1 MRLEPVVRKDYQP
14 SLLRKRRGSRS
25 DNDRKIKLS
34 NDAKLKTTVGEIMNS
49 MNVDSIRAGK
59 TRAILTFSVPAII
72 SMVLTSLI
80 NVADGFFMGNFIHK
94 DAIAAVNLG
103 LPIIYLFLAT
113 GLMVSVGGSVLAG
126 MAMGRQDEKSCR
138 SIFSQTMATC
148 AVASVLLSVV
158 MFFLLRTVLAV
169 LGAEGEVA
177 KYFLQY
183 YTVLLF
189 ELPVM
194 TVNASLGMFVRAEGR
209 PQFYMTVTAFTCVLN
224 ILLDWLFTAGFGFGV
239 RGIAAASL
247 VSAVIGFVILLSY
260 FLKKARVFKF
270 VKFRFDRE
278 VFKSTM
284 LNGLSEFI
292 GELSM
297 CISMAAYN
305 FVIMRRIGVDG
316 VTAFTVV
323 GYTSYVFSMVVCG
336 FGQGMAPLASFVYGA
351 KEKLLARKLYSRTNL
366 LVFIAGAATVAL
378 VGFGSS
384 FYSRI
389 FVEDAAVQQMIKSGI
404 LIFMWNYILCGL
416 NAIASFY
423 FTSIGKAKESAVI
436 STARGLVILL
446 AAIFVLPSIFGM
458 NGIWLTSPATEIL
471 TLAITLFYLKKD
483 RREIDG

>member
-1 MRLEPVVRKDYQP
+1 
-14 SLLRKRRGSRS
+14 
-25 DNDRKIKLS
+25 
-34 NDAKLKTTVGEIMNS
+34 
-49 MNVDSIRAGK
+49 MNVDSIRANR
-59 TRAILTFSVPAII
+59 TRAILAFSVPAII

-113 GLMVSVGGSVLAG
+113 GLMVSVGGSVIAG
-126 MAMGRQDEKSCR
+126 MLMGRKDEESCR
-138 SIFSQTMATC
+138 SVFSQTIATC

-158 MFFLLRTVLAV
+158 MFFLLRTILAV
-169 LGAEGEVA
+169 LGAEGDVA
-177 KYFLQY
+177 EYFLQY
-183 YTVLLF
+183 YTILLF

-209 PQFYMTVTAFTCVLN
+209 PQFYMAVTAFTCVLN
-224 ILLDWLFTAGFGFGV
+224 ILLDWLFTVGFGFGV

-247 VSAVIGFVILLSY
+247 VSALLGFAFLLFY
-260 FLKKARVFKF
+260 FLKKARVFRF
-270 VKFRFDRE
+270 VRFRFDRK
-278 VFKSTM
+278 VFRDTM

-323 GYTSYVFSMVVCG
+323 GYTTYVFSMVVCG
-336 FGQGMAPLASFVYGA
+336 FGQGMAPLSSFVYGA
-351 KEKLLARKLYSRTNL
+351 KEKLLARNLFTRTVL
-366 LVFIAGAATVAL
+366 LVLAAGCATVAL
-378 VGFGSS
+378 VGFGSGW
-384 FYSRI
+384 YSRI
-389 FVEDAAVQQMIKSGI
+389 FVSDAEVQHMIKSGI
-404 LIFMWNYILCGL
+404 LIFMWSYILCGL

-436 STARGLVILL
+436 SSARGLVILL
-446 AAIFVLPSIFGM
+446 AAIFVLPAILGM
-458 NGIWLTSPATEIL
+458 NGVWLSSPATEIL
-471 TLAITLFYLKKD
+471 TLVITLFYLKKD
-483 RREIDG
+483 RKEIDDAKQAEYL

>member
-1 MRLEPVVRKDYQP
+1 
-14 SLLRKRRGSRS
+14 
-25 DNDRKIKLS
+25 
-34 NDAKLKTTVGEIMNS
+34 MNS
-49 MNVDSIRAGK
+49 MNVDSIRANR
-59 TRAILTFSVPAII
+59 TRAILAFSVPAII

-113 GLMVSVGGSVLAG
+113 GLMVSVGGSVIAG
-126 MAMGRQDEKSCR
+126 MLMGRKDEESCR
-138 SIFSQTMATC
+138 SVFSQTIATC

-158 MFFLLRTVLAV
+158 MFFLLRTILAV
-169 LGAEGEVA
+169 LGAEGDVA

-183 YTVLLF
+183 YTILLF
-189 ELPVM
+189 ELPIM

-209 PQFYMTVTAFTCVLN
+209 PQFYMAVTAFTCVLN
-224 ILLDWLFTAGFGFGV
+224 ILLDWLFTAGFGFEV

-247 VSAVIGFVILLSY
+247 VSALLGFAFLLFY
-260 FLKKARVFKF
+260 FLKKARVFRF
-270 VKFRFDRE
+270 VRFRFDRK
-278 VFKSTM
+278 VFRDTM

-323 GYTSYVFSMVVCG
+323 GYTTYVFSMVVCG
-336 FGQGMAPLASFVYGA
+336 FGQGMAPLSSLVYGA
-351 KEKLLARKLYSRTNL
+351 KEKLLARNLFTRTVL
-366 LVFIAGAATVAL
+366 IVLAAGCATVAL
-378 VGFGSS
+378 VVFGSS
-384 FYSRI
+384 LYSRI
-389 FVEDAAVQQMIKSGI
+389 SVDDVAVQQMIKSGI
-404 LIFMWNYILCGL
+404 LIFMWSYILCGL

-436 STARGLVILL
+436 SSARGLVILL
-446 AAIFVLPSIFGM
+446 AAIFVLPAILGM
-458 NGIWLTSPATEIL
+458 NGVWLASPATEIL

-483 RREIDG
+483 RKEIGSTKPAE

>member
-1 MRLEPVVRKDYQP
+1 
-14 SLLRKRRGSRS
+14 
-25 DNDRKIKLS
+25 
-34 NDAKLKTTVGEIMNS
+34 MNS
-49 MNVDSIRAGK
+49 MNVDLIRANR
-59 TRAILTFSVPAII
+59 TRTILAFSVPAII

-126 MAMGRQDEKSCR
+126 MSMGRKDEESCR
-138 SIFSQTMATC
+138 SVFSQTMATC

-158 MFFLLRTVLAV
+158 MFFLLRMILAV
-169 LGAEGEVA
+169 LGAEGKVA
-177 KYFLQY
+177 EYFLQY
-183 YTVLLF
+183 YTILLF

-209 PQFYMTVTAFTCVLN
+209 PQFYMAVTAFTCVLN

-247 VSAVIGFVILLSY
+247 VSALLGFAFLLFY
-260 FLKKARVFKF
+260 FLKKARVFRF
-270 VKFRFDRE
+270 VRFRFDRK
-278 VFKSTM
+278 VFRDTM

-297 CISMAAYN
+297 CISIAAYN
-305 FVIMRRIGVDG
+305 FVIMKRIGVDG

-323 GYTSYVFSMVVCG
+323 GYTTYVFSMVVCG

-351 KEKLLARKLYSRTNL
+351 KEKLLARNLFTRTVL
-366 LVFIAGAATVAL
+366 LVLAAGCATVAF
-378 VGFGSS
+378 VGFGSGW
-384 FYSRI
+384 YSRI
-389 FVEDAAVQQMIKSGI
+389 FVSDAEVQQMIKSGI
-404 LIFMWNYILCGL
+404 LIFVWSYILCGL

-436 STARGLVILL
+436 SSARGLVILL
-446 AAIFVLPSIFGM
+446 AAIFVLPAILGM
-458 NGIWLTSPATEIL
+458 NGVWLASPATEIL

-483 RREIDG
+483 RKEIDDAKQAEYL

>member
-1 MRLEPVVRKDYQP
+1 
-14 SLLRKRRGSRS
+14 
-25 DNDRKIKLS
+25 
-34 NDAKLKTTVGEIMNS
+34 MNS
-49 MNVDSIRAGK
+49 MNVDSIRANR
-59 TRAILTFSVPAII
+59 TRAILAFSVPAII

-113 GLMVSVGGSVLAG
+113 GLMVSVGGSVIAG
-126 MAMGRQDEKSCR
+126 MLMGRKDEESCR
-138 SIFSQTMATC
+138 SVFSQTIATC

-158 MFFLLRTVLAV
+158 MFFLLRTILAV
-169 LGAEGEVA
+169 LGAKGDVA

-183 YTVLLF
+183 YTILLF

-209 PQFYMTVTAFTCVLN
+209 PQFYMAVTAFTCVLN
-224 ILLDWLFTAGFGFGV
+224 ILLDCLFTAGFGFGV

-247 VSAVIGFVILLSY
+247 VSALLGFAFLLFY
-260 FLKKARVFKF
+260 FLKKARVFRF
-270 VKFRFDRE
+270 VRFRFDRK
-278 VFKSTM
+278 VFRDTM

-323 GYTSYVFSMVVCG
+323 GYTTYVFSMVVCG
-336 FGQGMAPLASFVYGA
+336 FGQGMAPLSSFVYGT
-351 KEKLLARKLYSRTNL
+351 KEKLLARNLFTRTVL
-366 LVFIAGAATVAL
+366 LVLAAGCATVAF

-384 FYSRI
+384 LYSRI
-389 FVEDAAVQQMIKSGI
+389 FVDDVSVQQMIKSGI
-404 LIFMWNYILCGL
+404 LIFMWSYILCGL

-436 STARGLVILL
+436 SSARGLVILL
-446 AAIFVLPSIFGM
+446 AAIFVLPAILGM
-458 NGIWLTSPATEIL
+458 NGVWLASSATEIL

-483 RREIDG
+483 RKEIDDAKQAE

>member
-1 MRLEPVVRKDYQP
+1 
-14 SLLRKRRGSRS
+14 
-25 DNDRKIKLS
+25 
-34 NDAKLKTTVGEIMNS
+34 MNS
-49 MNVDSIRAGK
+49 MNVDLIRANR
-59 TRAILTFSVPAII
+59 TRTILAFSVPAII

-126 MAMGRQDEKSCR
+126 MSMGRKDEESCR
-138 SIFSQTMATC
+138 SVFSQTIATC

-158 MFFLLRTVLAV
+158 MFFLLRTILAV
-169 LGAEGEVA
+169 LGAKGDVA

-183 YTVLLF
+183 YTILLF

-209 PQFYMTVTAFTCVLN
+209 PQFYMAVTACTCVLN

-247 VSAVIGFVILLSY
+247 VSALLGFAFLLFY
-260 FLKKARVFKF
+260 FLKKARVFRF
-270 VKFRFDRE
+270 VRFRFDRE
-278 VFKSTM
+278 VFRDTM

-323 GYTSYVFSMVVCG
+323 GYTTYVFSMVVCG
-336 FGQGMAPLASFVYGA
+336 FGQGMAPLSSLVYGA
-351 KEKLLARKLYSRTNL
+351 KEKLLARKLFTRTVL
-366 LVFIAGAATVAL
+366 LVLAAGCATVAF
-378 VGFGSS
+378 VGFGSGW
-384 FYSRI
+384 YSRI
-389 FVEDAAVQQMIKSGI
+389 FVDDVAVQQMIKSGI
-404 LIFMWNYILCGL
+404 LIFMWTYILCGL
-416 NAIASFY
+416 NAITSFY

-436 STARGLVILL
+436 SSARGLVILL
-446 AAIFVLPSIFGM
+446 AAIFVLSAILGM
-458 NGIWLTSPATEIL
+458 NGVWLASPATEIL

-483 RREIDG
+483 RKEIDDAKQAE

>member
-1 MRLEPVVRKDYQP
+1 
-14 SLLRKRRGSRS
+14 
-25 DNDRKIKLS
+25 
-34 NDAKLKTTVGEIMNS
+34 MNS
-49 MNVDSIRAGK
+49 MNVDSIRANR
-59 TRAILTFSVPAII
+59 TRAILAFSVPAII

-113 GLMVSVGGSVLAG
+113 GLMVSVGGSVIAG
-126 MAMGRQDEKSCR
+126 MLMGRKDEESCR
-138 SIFSQTMATC
+138 SVFSQTIATC

-158 MFFLLRTVLAV
+158 MFFLLRTILAV
-169 LGAEGEVA
+169 LGAEGDVA

-183 YTVLLF
+183 YTILLF
-189 ELPVM
+189 ELPIM

-209 PQFYMTVTAFTCVLN
+209 PQFYMAVTAFTCVLN
-224 ILLDWLFTAGFGFGV
+224 ILLDWLFTAGFGFEV

-247 VSAVIGFVILLSY
+247 VSALLGFAFLLFY
-260 FLKKARVFKF
+260 FLKKARVFRF
-270 VKFRFDRE
+270 VRFRFDRK
-278 VFKSTM
+278 VFRDTM

-323 GYTSYVFSMVVCG
+323 GYTTYVFSMVVCG
-336 FGQGMAPLASFVYGA
+336 FGQGMAPLSSLVYGA
-351 KEKLLARKLYSRTNL
+351 KEKLLARNLFTRTVL
-366 LVFIAGAATVAL
+366 IVLAAGCATVAL
-378 VGFGSS
+378 VVFGSS
-384 FYSRI
+384 LYSRI
-389 FVEDAAVQQMIKSGI
+389 SVDDVAVQQMIKSGI
-404 LIFMWNYILCGL
+404 LIFMWSYILCGL

-436 STARGLVILL
+436 SSARGLVILL
-446 AAIFVLPSIFGM
+446 AAIFVLPAILGM
-458 NGIWLTSPATEIL
+458 NGVWLASPATEIL

-483 RREIDG
+483 RKEIDDAKQAE

>member
-1 MRLEPVVRKDYQP
+1 
-14 SLLRKRRGSRS
+14 
-25 DNDRKIKLS
+25 
-34 NDAKLKTTVGEIMNS
+34 MNS
-49 MNVDSIRAGK
+49 MNVDLIRANR
-59 TRAILTFSVPAII
+59 TRTILAFSVPAII

-126 MAMGRQDEKSCR
+126 MSMGRKDEESCR
-138 SIFSQTMATC
+138 SVFSQTIATC

-158 MFFLLRTVLAV
+158 MFFLLRTILAV
-169 LGAEGEVA
+169 LGAKGDVA

-183 YTVLLF
+183 YTILLF

-209 PQFYMTVTAFTCVLN
+209 PQFYMAVTAFTCVLN

-239 RGIAAASL
+239 RGIAVASL
-247 VSAVIGFVILLSY
+247 VSALLGFAFLLFY
-260 FLKKARVFKF
+260 FLKKARVFRF
-270 VKFRFDRE
+270 VRFRFDRK
-278 VFKSTM
+278 VFRDTM

-297 CISMAAYN
+297 CISIAAYN

-323 GYTSYVFSMVVCG
+323 GYTTYVFSMVVCG
-336 FGQGMAPLASFVYGA
+336 FGQGMAPLSSFVYGA
-351 KEKLLARKLYSRTNL
+351 KEKLLARNLFTRTVL
-366 LVFIAGAATVAL
+366 LVLAAGCATVAL
-378 VGFGSS
+378 VGFGSGW
-384 FYSRI
+384 YSRI
-389 FVEDAAVQQMIKSGI
+389 FVSDAEVQQMIKSGI
-404 LIFMWNYILCGL
+404 LIFMWSYILCGL

-436 STARGLVILL
+436 SSARGLVILL
-446 AAIFVLPSIFGM
+446 VAIFVLPAILGM
-458 NGIWLTSPATEIL
+458 NGVWLASPATEIL

-483 RREIDG
+483 RKEIDDAKQAE

>member
-1 MRLEPVVRKDYQP
+1 
-14 SLLRKRRGSRS
+14 
-25 DNDRKIKLS
+25 
-34 NDAKLKTTVGEIMNS
+34 MNS
-49 MNVDSIRAGK
+49 MNVDSIRANR
-59 TRAILTFSVPAII
+59 TRAILAFSVPAII

-113 GLMVSVGGSVLAG
+113 GLMVSVGGSVIAG
-126 MAMGRQDEKSCR
+126 MLMGRKDEESCR
-138 SIFSQTMATC
+138 SVFSQTIATC

-158 MFFLLRTVLAV
+158 MFFLLRTILAV
-169 LGAEGEVA
+169 LGAEGDVA

-183 YTVLLF
+183 YTILLF
-189 ELPVM
+189 ELPIM

-209 PQFYMTVTAFTCVLN
+209 PQFYMAVTAFTCVLN
-224 ILLDWLFTAGFGFGV
+224 ILLDWLFTAGFGFEV

-247 VSAVIGFVILLSY
+247 VSALLGFAFLLFY
-260 FLKKARVFKF
+260 FAKKARVFRF
-270 VKFRFDRE
+270 AKFRFRRI
-278 VFKSTM
+278 FRSTM

-297 CISMAAYN
+297 CISIAAYN
-305 FVIMRRIGVDG
+305 FVIMKRIGVDG

-323 GYTSYVFSMVVCG
+323 GYTTYVFSMVVCG
-336 FGQGMAPLASFVYGA
+336 FGQGMAPLASFVYGT
-351 KEKLLARKLYSRTNL
+351 KEKLLARNLFTRTVL
-366 LVFIAGAATVAL
+366 LVLAAGCATVAF

-384 FYSRI
+384 LYSRI
-389 FVEDAAVQQMIKSGI
+389 FVDDVAVQQMIKSGI
-404 LIFMWNYILCGL
+404 LIFMWSYILCGL

-436 STARGLVILL
+436 SSARGLVILL
-446 AAIFVLPSIFGM
+446 AAIFVLPAILGM
-458 NGIWLTSPATEIL
+458 NGVWLASSATEIL

-483 RREIDG
+483 RKEIDDAKQAE

>member
-1 MRLEPVVRKDYQP
+1 
-14 SLLRKRRGSRS
+14 
-25 DNDRKIKLS
+25 
-34 NDAKLKTTVGEIMNS
+34 MNS
-49 MNVDSIRAGK
+49 MNVDLIRAGK

-113 GLMVSVGGSVLAG
+113 GLMVSVGGSVIAG
-126 MAMGRQDEKSCR
+126 MLMGRKDEESCR
-138 SIFSQTMATC
+138 SVFSQTMATC

-158 MFFLLRTVLAV
+158 MFFLLRTILAV
-169 LGAEGEVA
+169 LGAEGDVA

-183 YTVLLF
+183 YTILLF

-209 PQFYMTVTAFTCVLN
+209 PQFYMGVTAFTCVLN

-247 VSAVIGFVILLSY
+247 VSAVLGFSLLLFY
-260 FLKKARVFKF
+260 FAKKARVFRF
-270 VKFRFDRE
+270 VRFRFDRK
-278 VFKSTM
+278 VFRDTM

-297 CISMAAYN
+297 CISIAAYN

-323 GYTSYVFSMVVCG
+323 GYTTYVFSMVVCG

-351 KEKLLARKLYSRTNL
+351 KEKLLARKLFSRTNL

-378 VGFGSS
+378 VGFGSGW
-384 FYSRI
+384 YSRI
-389 FVEDAAVQQMIKSGI
+389 FVSDAEVQQMIKSGI
-404 LIFMWNYILCGL
+404 LIFMWSYILCGL

-436 STARGLVILL
+436 SSARGLVILL
-446 AAIFVLPSIFGM
+446 AAIFVLPAILDM
-458 NGIWLTSPATEIL
+458 NGVWLASPATEIL
-471 TLAITLFYLKKD
+471 TLVITLFYLKKD
-483 RREIDG
+483 RKEIDDAKQAE

>member
-1 MRLEPVVRKDYQP
+1 
-14 SLLRKRRGSRS
+14 
-25 DNDRKIKLS
+25 
-34 NDAKLKTTVGEIMNS
+34 MNS
-49 MNVDSIRAGK
+49 MNVDLIRANR
-59 TRAILTFSVPAII
+59 TRTILAFSVPAII

-113 GLMVSVGGSVLAG
+113 GLMVSVGGSVIAG
-126 MAMGRQDEKSCR
+126 MLMGRKDEKRCR

-148 AVASVLLSVV
+148 AASCVLLSVV

-169 LGAEGEVA
+169 LGAEGKVA
-177 KYFLQY
+177 EYFLQY

-209 PQFYMTVTAFTCVLN
+209 PQFYMAVTAFTCVLN

-247 VSAVIGFVILLSY
+247 VSTLLGFAFLLFY
-260 FLKKARVFKF
+260 FLKKARVFRF
-270 VKFRFDRE
+270 VRFRFDRK
-278 VFKSTM
+278 VFRDTM

-323 GYTSYVFSMVVCG
+323 GYTTYVFSMVVCG
-336 FGQGMAPLASFVYGA
+336 FGQGMAPLSSFVYGV
-351 KEKLLARKLYSRTNL
+351 KGKLLARNLFTRTVL
-366 LVFIAGAATVAL
+366 LVLVAGCATVAL

-384 FYSRI
+384 LYSRI
-389 FVEDAAVQQMIKSGI
+389 FVDDVAVQQMIKSGI
-404 LIFMWNYILCGL
+404 LIFMWSYILCGL

-436 STARGLVILL
+436 SSARGLVILL
-446 AAIFVLPSIFGM
+446 AAIFVLPAILGM
-458 NGIWLTSPATEIL
+458 NGVWLASPATEIL

-483 RREIDG
+483 RKEIDDAKQAEYL

>member
-1 MRLEPVVRKDYQP
+1 
-14 SLLRKRRGSRS
+14 
-25 DNDRKIKLS
+25 
-34 NDAKLKTTVGEIMNS
+34 MNS
-49 MNVDSIRAGK
+49 MNVDSIRANR
-59 TRAILTFSVPAII
+59 TRAILAFSVPAII

-80 NVADGFFMGNFIHK
+80 NMADGFFMGNFIHK

-113 GLMVSVGGSVLAG
+113 GLMVSVGGSVIAG
-126 MAMGRQDEKSCR
+126 MSIGRKDEESCR
-138 SIFSQTMATC
+138 SVFSQTIATC

-158 MFFLLRTVLAV
+158 MFFLLRTILAV
-169 LGAEGEVA
+169 LGAEGDVA
-177 KYFLQY
+177 EYFLQY
-183 YTVLLF
+183 YTILLF

-209 PQFYMTVTAFTCVLN
+209 PQFYMAVTAFTCVLN

-247 VSAVIGFVILLSY
+247 VSALLGFAFLLFY
-260 FLKKARVFKF
+260 FAKKARVFRF
-270 VKFRFDRE
+270 AKFRFRRI
-278 VFKSTM
+278 FRSTM

-297 CISMAAYN
+297 CISIAAYN
-305 FVIMRRIGVDG
+305 FVIMKRIGVDG

-323 GYTSYVFSMVVCG
+323 GYTTYVFSMVVCG
-336 FGQGMAPLASFVYGA
+336 FGQGMAPLASFVYGT
-351 KEKLLARKLYSRTNL
+351 KEKLLARNLFTRTVL
-366 LVFIAGAATVAL
+366 LVLAAGCATVAF

-384 FYSRI
+384 LYSRI
-389 FVEDAAVQQMIKSGI
+389 FVDDVAVQQMIKSGI
-404 LIFMWNYILCGL
+404 LIFMWSYILCGL

-436 STARGLVILL
+436 SSARGLVILL
-446 AAIFVLPSIFGM
+446 AAIFVLPAILGM
-458 NGIWLTSPATEIL
+458 NGVWLASSATEIL

-483 RREIDG
+483 RKEIDDAKQAE

>member
-1 MRLEPVVRKDYQP
+1 
-14 SLLRKRRGSRS
+14 
-25 DNDRKIKLS
+25 
-34 NDAKLKTTVGEIMNS
+34 MNS
-49 MNVDSIRAGK
+49 MNVDSIRANR
-59 TRAILTFSVPAII
+59 TRTILAFSVPAII

-113 GLMVSVGGSVLAG
+113 GLMVSVGGSVIAG
-126 MAMGRQDEKSCR
+126 MSIGRKDEESCC
-138 SIFSQTMATC
+138 SVFSQTIATC

-158 MFFLLRTVLAV
+158 MFFLLRTILAV
-169 LGAEGEVA
+169 LGAEGDVA

-183 YTVLLF
+183 YTILLF

-194 TVNASLGMFVRAEGR
+194 TVNVSLGMFVRAEGR
-209 PQFYMTVTAFTCVLN
+209 PQFYMGVTAFTCVLN

-247 VSAVIGFVILLSY
+247 VSALLGFAFLLFY
-260 FLKKARVFKF
+260 FLKKARVFRF
-270 VKFRFDRE
+270 VRFRFDRE
-278 VFKSTM
+278 VFRDTM

-323 GYTSYVFSMVVCG
+323 GYTTYVFSMVVCG
-336 FGQGMAPLASFVYGA
+336 FGQGMAPLSSLVYGA
-351 KEKLLARKLYSRTNL
+351 KEKLLARNLFTRTVL
-366 LVFIAGAATVAL
+366 LVLAAGCATVAL
-378 VGFGSS
+378 VGFGSGW
-384 FYSRI
+384 YSRI
-389 FVEDAAVQQMIKSGI
+389 FVSDAEVQQMIKSGI
-404 LIFMWNYILCGL
+404 LIFMWSYILCGL

-436 STARGLVILL
+436 SSARGLVILL
-446 AAIFVLPSIFGM
+446 AAIFVLPAILGM
-458 NGIWLTSPATEIL
+458 NGVWLASPATEIL

-483 RREIDG
+483 RKEIDDAKQAE

>member
-1 MRLEPVVRKDYQP
+1 
-14 SLLRKRRGSRS
+14 
-25 DNDRKIKLS
+25 
-34 NDAKLKTTVGEIMNS
+34 MNS
-49 MNVDSIRAGK
+49 MNVDLIRANR
-59 TRAILTFSVPAII
+59 TRTILAFSVPAII

-126 MAMGRQDEKSCR
+126 MSMGRKDEESCR
-138 SIFSQTMATC
+138 SVFSQTMATC

-158 MFFLLRTVLAV
+158 MFFLLRMILAV
-169 LGAEGEVA
+169 LGAEGKVA
-177 KYFLQY
+177 EYFLQY
-183 YTVLLF
+183 YTILLF

-209 PQFYMTVTAFTCVLN
+209 PQFYMAVTAFTCVLN

-239 RGIAAASL
+239 HGIAAASL
-247 VSAVIGFVILLSY
+247 VSALLGFAFLLFY
-260 FLKKARVFKF
+260 FLKKARVFRF
-270 VKFRFDRE
+270 VRFRFDRK
-278 VFKSTM
+278 VFRDTM

-323 GYTSYVFSMVVCG
+323 GYTTYVFSMVVCG
-336 FGQGMAPLASFVYGA
+336 FGQGMAPLASFVYGT
-351 KEKLLARKLYSRTNL
+351 KEKLLARNLFTRTVL
-366 LVFIAGAATVAL
+366 LVLAAGCATVAF
-378 VGFGSS
+378 VGFGSGW
-384 FYSRI
+384 YSRI
-389 FVEDAAVQQMIKSGI
+389 FVSDAEVQQMIKSGI
-404 LIFMWNYILCGL
+404 LIFVWSYILCGL

-436 STARGLVILL
+436 SSARGLVILL
-446 AAIFVLPSIFGM
+446 AAIFVLPAILGM
-458 NGIWLTSPATEIL
+458 NGVWLASPATEIL

-483 RREIDG
+483 RKEIDDAKQAEYL

>member
-1 MRLEPVVRKDYQP
+1 
-14 SLLRKRRGSRS
+14 
-25 DNDRKIKLS
+25 
-34 NDAKLKTTVGEIMNS
+34 MNS
-49 MNVDSIRAGK
+49 KNVDSIRAGK
-59 TRAILTFSVPAII
+59 TRAILAFSVPAII

-138 SIFSQTMATC
+138 SVFSQTIVTC
-148 AVASVLLSVV
+148 AALCVLLSVV
-158 MFFLLRTVLAV
+158 MFFLLRTLLAA
-169 LGAEGEVA
+169 LGAEGDVA
-177 KYFLQY
+177 QYFLQY
-183 YTVLLF
+183 YAILLF
-189 ELPVM
+189 ELPIM

-209 PQFYMTVTAFTCVLN
+209 PQFYMAVTAFTCVLN

-247 VSAVIGFVILLSY
+247 VSALLGFAFLLFY
-260 FLKKARVFKF
+260 FLKKARVFRF
-270 VKFRFDRE
+270 VRFRFDRK
-278 VFKSTM
+278 VFRDTM

-323 GYTSYVFSMVVCG
+323 GYTTYVFSMVVCG
-336 FGQGMAPLASFVYGA
+336 FGQGMAPLSSFVYGA
-351 KEKLLARKLYSRTNL
+351 KEKLLARNLFTRTVL
-366 LVFIAGAATVAL
+366 LVLAAGCATVAL
-378 VGFGSS
+378 VGFGSGW
-384 FYSRI
+384 YSRI
-389 FVEDAAVQQMIKSGI
+389 FVSDAEVQQMIKSGI
-404 LIFMWNYILCGL
+404 LIFMWSYILCGL

-436 STARGLVILL
+436 SSARGLVILL
-446 AAIFVLPSIFGM
+446 VAIFVLPAILGM
-458 NGIWLTSPATEIL
+458 NGVWLASPATEIL

-483 RREIDG
+483 RKEIDNAKQAE

>member
-1 MRLEPVVRKDYQP
+1 
-14 SLLRKRRGSRS
+14 
-25 DNDRKIKLS
+25 
-34 NDAKLKTTVGEIMNS
+34 MNS
-49 MNVDSIRAGK
+49 MNVDLIRANR
-59 TRAILTFSVPAII
+59 TRTILAFSVPAII

-126 MAMGRQDEKSCR
+126 MSMGRKDEESCR
-138 SIFSQTMATC
+138 SVFSQTMATC
-148 AVASVLLSVV
+148 AALCVLLSVV

-169 LGAEGEVA
+169 LGAEGKVA
-177 KYFLQY
+177 EYFLQY
-183 YTVLLF
+183 YTILLF

-209 PQFYMTVTAFTCVLN
+209 PQFYMAVTAFTCVLN

-247 VSAVIGFVILLSY
+247 VSALLGFAFLLFY
-260 FLKKARVFKF
+260 FLKKARVFRF
-270 VKFRFDRE
+270 VRFRFDRE
-278 VFKSTM
+278 VFRDTM

-323 GYTSYVFSMVVCG
+323 GYTTYVFSMVVCG
-336 FGQGMAPLASFVYGA
+336 FGQGMAPLSSFVYGV
-351 KEKLLARKLYSRTNL
+351 KEKLLARNLFTRTVL
-366 LVFIAGAATVAL
+366 LVLAAGCTTVAL
-378 VGFGSS
+378 VGFGSGW
-384 FYSRI
+384 YSRI
-389 FVEDAAVQQMIKSGI
+389 FVSDAEVQQMIKSGI
-404 LIFMWNYILCGL
+404 LIFMWSYILCGL

-436 STARGLVILL
+436 SSARGLVILL
-446 AAIFVLPSIFGM
+446 AAIFVLSAILGM
-458 NGIWLTSPATEIL
+458 NGVWLASPATEIL

-483 RREIDG
+483 RKEIDDAKQAE

>member
-1 MRLEPVVRKDYQP
+1 
-14 SLLRKRRGSRS
+14 
-25 DNDRKIKLS
+25 
-34 NDAKLKTTVGEIMNS
+34 MNS
-49 MNVDSIRAGK
+49 MNVDSIRANR
-59 TRAILTFSVPAII
+59 TRAILAFSVPAII

-80 NVADGFFMGNFIHK
+80 NVADGFFMGNFVHK

-126 MAMGRQDEKSCR
+126 MSMGRQDEKSCR

-158 MFFLLRTVLAV
+158 MFLLLRTILAA
-169 LGAEGEVA
+169 LGAEGKVA
-177 KYFLQY
+177 QYFLQY
-183 YTVLLF
+183 YKVLLF

-209 PQFYMTVTAFTCVLN
+209 PQFYLGVTAFTCVLN
-224 ILLDWLFTAGFGFGV
+224 ILLDWLFTSGFGFGV

-247 VSAVIGFVILLSY
+247 VSAVIGFAILLFY

-270 VKFRFDRE
+270 VRFRFDRK

-305 FVIMRRIGVDG
+305 FVIIRRIGVDG

-366 LVFIAGAATVAL
+366 LVFIAGAATIAL

-389 FVEDAAVQQMIKSGI
+389 FVDDAAVQQMIKSGI

-436 STARGLVILL
+436 SSARGLVILL
-446 AAIFVLPSIFGM
+446 AAIFVLPAIFGM
-458 NGIWLTSPATEIL
+458 NGIWLTSPLTEIL

-483 RREIDG
+483 RKEISLAEPAELCDVSERN

>member
-1 MRLEPVVRKDYQP
+1 
-14 SLLRKRRGSRS
+14 
-25 DNDRKIKLS
+25 
-34 NDAKLKTTVGEIMNS
+34 MNS
-49 MNVDSIRAGK
+49 MNVDLIRAGK
-59 TRAILTFSVPAII
+59 TRAILAFSVPAII

-113 GLMVSVGGSVLAG
+113 GLMVSVGGSVIAG
-126 MAMGRQDEKSCR
+126 MLLGRKDEKNCR
-138 SIFSQTMATC
+138 SVFSQTIATC
-148 AVASVLLSVV
+148 AASAVLLSVV
-158 MFFLLRTVLAV
+158 IFFLLRTILAV
-169 LGAEGEVA
+169 LGAKGDVA
-177 KYFLQY
+177 QYFLQY
-183 YTVLLF
+183 YTILLF

-209 PQFYMTVTAFTCVLN
+209 PQFYMGVTAFTCVLN
-224 ILLDWLFTAGFGFGV
+224 ILLDWLFTAIFGFGV

-247 VSAVIGFVILLSY
+247 VSAVLGFAFLMVY
-260 FLKKARVFKF
+260 FAKKARVFKF

-278 VFKSTM
+278 IFKSTM

-305 FVIMRRIGVDG
+305 FVIMKRIGVDG

-323 GYTSYVFSMVVCG
+323 GYTAYVFSMIVCG

-351 KEKLLARKLYSRTNL
+351 KEKLLARNLFARTVL
-366 LVFIAGAATVAL
+366 LVLAAGCATVAF
-378 VGFGSS
+378 VGFGSGW
-384 FYSRI
+384 YSRI
-389 FVEDAAVQQMIKSGI
+389 FVSDTAVQQMIKSGI
-404 LIFMWNYILCGL
+404 LIFMWDFVLCGL

-436 STARGLVILL
+436 SSARGLVILL
-446 AAIFVLPSIFGM
+446 AAIFVLPALFGM
-458 NGIWLTSPATEIL
+458 NGVWLTSPATEIL

-483 RREIDG
+483 RTEIGSTKPAEKM

>member
-1 MRLEPVVRKDYQP
+1 
-14 SLLRKRRGSRS
+14 
-25 DNDRKIKLS
+25 
-34 NDAKLKTTVGEIMNS
+34 MNS
-49 MNVDSIRAGK
+49 MNVDLIRANR
-59 TRAILTFSVPAII
+59 TRTILAFSVPAII

-126 MAMGRQDEKSCR
+126 MSMGRKDEESCR
-138 SIFSQTMATC
+138 SVFSQTMATC
-148 AVASVLLSVV
+148 AASSVLLSVV
-158 MFFLLRTVLAV
+158 MFFLLRTILAV
-169 LGAEGEVA
+169 LGAEGDVA

-183 YTVLLF
+183 YTILLF

-209 PQFYMTVTAFTCVLN
+209 PQFYMAVTAFTCVLN

-239 RGIAAASL
+239 HGIAAASL
-247 VSAVIGFVILLSY
+247 VSAVLGFSLLLFY
-260 FLKKARVFKF
+260 FAKKARVFKF
-270 VKFRFDRE
+270 VKFRFDHKIFR
-278 VFKSTM
+278 STM

-292 GELSM
+292 GEFSM

-323 GYTSYVFSMVVCG
+323 GYTAYVFSMVVCG
-336 FGQGMAPLASFVYGA
+336 FGQGMAPLSSFVYGA
-351 KEKLLARKLYSRTNL
+351 KEKLLARKLFTRTVL
-366 LVFIAGAATVAL
+366 LVLAAGCATVAF
-378 VGFGSS
+378 VGFGSGW
-384 FYSRI
+384 YSRI
-389 FVEDAAVQQMIKSGI
+389 FVSDAEVQQMIKSGI
-404 LIFMWNYILCGL
+404 LIFMWDFVLCGL

-446 AAIFVLPSIFGM
+446 ASIFVLPAILGM
-458 NGIWLTSPATEIL
+458 NGVWLSSPATEIL

-483 RREIDG
+483 RKEIDDAKQAE

>member
-1 MRLEPVVRKDYQP
+1 
-14 SLLRKRRGSRS
+14 
-25 DNDRKIKLS
+25 
-34 NDAKLKTTVGEIMNS
+34 MNS
-49 MNVDSIRAGK
+49 MNVDLIRAGK

-126 MAMGRQDEKSCR
+126 MSMGRKDEERCR
-138 SIFSQTMATC
+138 SVFSQTIATC
-148 AVASVLLSVV
+148 AASSVLLSVV
-158 MFFLLRTVLAV
+158 MFFLLRTILAV
-169 LGAEGEVA
+169 LGAEGDVA

-183 YTVLLF
+183 YTILLF

-209 PQFYMTVTAFTCVLN
+209 PQFYMGVTAFTCVLN

-247 VSAVIGFVILLSY
+247 VSALLGFAFLLFY
-260 FLKKARVFKF
+260 FAKKARVFKF
-270 VKFRFDRE
+270 VKFRFDRGI
-278 VFKSTM
+278 FRSTM

-292 GELSM
+292 GEFSM

-323 GYTSYVFSMVVCG
+323 GYTAYVFSMVVCG
-336 FGQGMAPLASFVYGA
+336 FGQGMAPLSSFVYGA
-351 KEKLLARKLYSRTNL
+351 KEKLLARKLFTRTVL
-366 LVFIAGAATVAL
+366 LVLAAGCATVAF
-378 VGFGSS
+378 VGFGSGW
-384 FYSRI
+384 YSRI
-389 FVEDAAVQQMIKSGI
+389 FVSDAEVQQMIKSGI
-404 LIFMWNYILCGL
+404 LIFMWDFVLCGL

-446 AAIFVLPSIFGM
+446 ASIFVLPAILGM
-458 NGIWLTSPATEIL
+458 NGVWLSSPATEIL

-483 RREIDG
+483 RKEIDDAKQAE

>member
-1 MRLEPVVRKDYQP
+1 
-14 SLLRKRRGSRS
+14 
-25 DNDRKIKLS
+25 
-34 NDAKLKTTVGEIMNS
+34 MNS
-49 MNVDSIRAGK
+49 MNVDLIRAGK
-59 TRAILTFSVPAII
+59 TRAILAFSVPAII

-126 MAMGRQDEKSCR
+126 MSMGRKDEESCR
-138 SIFSQTMATC
+138 SVFSQTMATC

-158 MFFLLRTVLAV
+158 MFFLLRTILAV
-169 LGAEGEVA
+169 LGAEGDVA

-183 YTVLLF
+183 YTILLF

-209 PQFYMTVTAFTCVLN
+209 PQFYMGVTAFTCVLN

-247 VSAVIGFVILLSY
+247 VSAVLGFSLLLFY
-260 FLKKARVFKF
+260 FAKKARVFKF

-292 GELSM
+292 GEFSM

-323 GYTSYVFSMVVCG
+323 GYTAYVFSMVVCG

-351 KEKLLARKLYSRTNL
+351 KEKLLARKLFTRTVL
-366 LVFIAGAATVAL
+366 LVLAAGCATVAF
-378 VGFGSS
+378 VGFGSGW
-384 FYSRI
+384 YSRI
-389 FVEDAAVQQMIKSGI
+389 FVSDVAVQQMIKSGI
-404 LIFMWNYILCGL
+404 LIFMWDFVLCGL

-446 AAIFVLPSIFGM
+446 ASIFVLPAILGM

-483 RREIDG
+483 RREIAE

>member
-1 MRLEPVVRKDYQP
+1 
-14 SLLRKRRGSRS
+14 
-25 DNDRKIKLS
+25 
-34 NDAKLKTTVGEIMNS
+34 MNS
-49 MNVDSIRAGK
+49 MNVDLIRANR
-59 TRAILTFSVPAII
+59 TRAILAFSVPAII

-113 GLMVSVGGSVLAG
+113 GLMVSVGGSVIAG
-126 MAMGRQDEKSCR
+126 MLMGRKDEESCR
-138 SIFSQTMATC
+138 SVFSQTIATC

-158 MFFLLRTVLAV
+158 MFFLLRTILAV
-169 LGAEGEVA
+169 LGAEGDVA

-183 YTVLLF
+183 YTILLF

-209 PQFYMTVTAFTCVLN
+209 PQFYMAVTAFTCVLN

-247 VSAVIGFVILLSY
+247 VSALLGFAFLLFY
-260 FLKKARVFKF
+260 FLKKARVFRF
-270 VKFRFDRE
+270 VRFRFDRK
-278 VFKSTM
+278 VFRDTM

-323 GYTSYVFSMVVCG
+323 GYTTYVFSMVVCG
-336 FGQGMAPLASFVYGA
+336 FGQGMAPLSSFVYGA
-351 KEKLLARKLYSRTNL
+351 KEKLLARNLFTRTVL
-366 LVFIAGAATVAL
+366 LVLAAGCATVAL
-378 VGFGSS
+378 VGFGSGW
-384 FYSRI
+384 YSRI
-389 FVEDAAVQQMIKSGI
+389 FVDDVAVQQMIKSGI
-404 LIFMWNYILCGL
+404 LIFMWSYILCGL

-436 STARGLVILL
+436 SSARGLVILL
-446 AAIFVLPSIFGM
+446 AAIFVLPAILGM
-458 NGIWLTSPATEIL
+458 NGVWLASPATEIL

-483 RREIDG
+483 RKEIDDAKQAE

>member
-1 MRLEPVVRKDYQP
+1 
-14 SLLRKRRGSRS
+14 
-25 DNDRKIKLS
+25 
-34 NDAKLKTTVGEIMNS
+34 MNS
-49 MNVDSIRAGK
+49 MNVDSIRANR
-59 TRAILTFSVPAII
+59 TRAILAFSVPAII

-113 GLMVSVGGSVLAG
+113 GLMVSVGGSVIAG
-126 MAMGRQDEKSCR
+126 MLMGRKDEESCR
-138 SIFSQTMATC
+138 SVFSQTIATC

-158 MFFLLRTVLAV
+158 MFFLLRTILAV
-169 LGAEGEVA
+169 LGAEGDVA

-183 YTVLLF
+183 YTILLF
-189 ELPVM
+189 ELPIM

-209 PQFYMTVTAFTCVLN
+209 PQFYMAVTAFTCVLN
-224 ILLDWLFTAGFGFGV
+224 ILLDWLFTAGFGFEV

-247 VSAVIGFVILLSY
+247 VSALLGFAFLLFY
-260 FLKKARVFKF
+260 FLKKARVFRF
-270 VKFRFDRE
+270 VRFRFDRK
-278 VFKSTM
+278 VFRDTM

-323 GYTSYVFSMVVCG
+323 GYTTYVFSMVVCG
-336 FGQGMAPLASFVYGA
+336 FGQGMAPLSSLVYGA
-351 KEKLLARKLYSRTNL
+351 KEKLLARNLFTRTVL
-366 LVFIAGAATVAL
+366 LVLAAGCATVAL
-378 VGFGSS
+378 VGFGSGW
-384 FYSRI
+384 YSRI
-389 FVEDAAVQQMIKSGI
+389 FVSDAEVQQMIKSGI
-404 LIFMWNYILCGL
+404 LIFMWSYILCGL

-436 STARGLVILL
+436 SSARGLVILL
-446 AAIFVLPSIFGM
+446 AAIFVLPAILGM
-458 NGIWLTSPATEIL
+458 NGVWLASPATEIL

-483 RREIDG
+483 RKEIDDAKQAE

>member
-1 MRLEPVVRKDYQP
+1 
-14 SLLRKRRGSRS
+14 
-25 DNDRKIKLS
+25 
-34 NDAKLKTTVGEIMNS
+34 MNS
-49 MNVDSIRAGK
+49 MNVDLIRAEK
-59 TRAILTFSVPAII
+59 TRVILAFSVPAII

-113 GLMVSVGGSVLAG
+113 GLMVSVGGSVIAG
-126 MAMGRQDEKSCR
+126 MLMGRKDEKSCR
-138 SIFSQTMATC
+138 SVFSQTIATC
-148 AVASVLLSVV
+148 AASSVLLSVV
-158 MFFLLRTVLAV
+158 MFFLLRTILAV
-169 LGAEGEVA
+169 LGAKEDVA
-177 KYFLQY
+177 QYFLQY
-183 YTVLLF
+183 YTILLF

-209 PQFYMTVTAFTCVLN
+209 PQFYMGVTAFTCVLN
-224 ILLDWLFTAGFGFGV
+224 ILLDWLFTAVFGFGV

-247 VSAVIGFVILLSY
+247 VSAVLGFAFLMSY
-260 FLKKARVFKF
+260 FAKKARVFKF
-270 VKFRFDRE
+270 VKFRFDRKI
-278 VFKSTM
+278 FKSTM

-323 GYTSYVFSMVVCG
+323 GYTAYVFSMIVCG

-351 KEKLLARKLYSRTNL
+351 KEKLLARNLFTRTVL
-366 LVFIAGAATVAL
+366 LVLAAGCATVAF
-378 VGFGSS
+378 VGLGSGW
-384 FYSRI
+384 YSRI
-389 FVEDAAVQQMIKSGI
+389 FVSDTAVQQMIKSGI
-404 LIFMWNYILCGL
+404 LIFMWDFVLCGL

-436 STARGLVILL
+436 SSARGLVILL
-446 AAIFVLPSIFGM
+446 AAIFVLPAILGM
-458 NGIWLTSPATEIL
+458 NGVWLTSPATEIL

-483 RREIDG
+483 RTEIGSAKPAEKM